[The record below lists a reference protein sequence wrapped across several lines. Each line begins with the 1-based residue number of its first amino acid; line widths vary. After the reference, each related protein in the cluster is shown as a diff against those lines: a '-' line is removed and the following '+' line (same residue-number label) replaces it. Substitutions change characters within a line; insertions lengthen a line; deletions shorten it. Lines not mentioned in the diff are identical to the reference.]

1 MGWIFPSI
9 AIQYV
14 ITAGVALLIIFLIY
28 KKQPPS
34 PTKNALFLLGTFIAA
49 WQITAFLHRTAPSA
63 ELSKLF
69 LIIDD
74 AFFMAIGPM
83 MLLALLNAY
92 RYRRLNLLVLLFW
105 PLQFLST
112 LLFSDI
118 KVELSEMYGWTYAF
132 SFHAPFPALMLT
144 GAAYAAPIFGVIMVS
159 LKMMRS
165 LEGIPISS
173 ALKRKFTYLMLA
185 IIISQ
190 ALGVPI
196 TNLLLFAQPEMP
208 PFGGFIQLVSLIF
221 LWQAMHT
228 KRALEVPVAKVPEGD
243 LPSAYAY
250 FLSRLQEKA
259 IPEVEIGE
267 RSVQF
272 YKLVEFLGLKDA
284 VRYGGPRIVIEKE
297 AFNRFNPI
305 SLLDRLLSFMEVNEM
320 VKEYADYALGVINT
334 TGLLSTS
341 SEERLERFND
351 VVKLHFDLLDES
363 DLIAGISYG
372 RLAHLLY
379 TDRREEGWMAL
390 IRIYKRALL
399 SVLSEMERDTLRSM
413 IGKLSGDFKRLGVE
427 IGPFGDVSMVEFKRK
442 ASKVRDKEDYVLNSL
457 SEFVVDVYVS
467 AFSVSEDEGRKFIEE
482 IKPAFIGGSIWHKK
496 AFEAVALK
504 LLSKVPYELAM
515 PFLKVREESPFS
527 SKFGIEHKEL
537 IGKAVIL
544 EFEPRRRYENLVSD
558 FVRECFAHGE
568 GCVVF
573 TRHGSRVHRKVSD
586 LGARVVKLAYVK
598 PSSGEYAP
606 LTDGVKT
613 LDVMN
618 RLAGPLT
625 AVVFDNL
632 TDLIVSLGEEETY
645 TFAIQALEILGRG
658 FAPSLFLINGRAHE
672 ERTVKAFEA
681 LFPLIVSFVGERAEL
696 VR

>member
-14 ITAGVALLIIFLIY
+14 ITAGVALLIILLIY

-34 PTKNALFLLGTFIAA
+34 PTKNALLLLGIFIAA
-49 WQITAFLHRTAPSA
+49 WQVAAFLHRTAPSA

-74 AFFMAIGPM
+74 VFFMAIGPT

-112 LLFSDI
+112 LLLSDI

-132 SFHAPFPALMLT
+132 SFHAPFPALMLM
-144 GAAYAAPIFGVIMVS
+144 GATYAAPIFGVIVVS

-165 LEGIPISS
+165 LEGVPISS

-185 IIISQ
+185 IIVSQ

-208 PFGGFIQLVSLIF
+208 PFGGFIQLISLII

-243 LPSAYAY
+243 LASAYAY
-250 FLSRLQEKA
+250 FLGKLQEKA

-284 VRYGGPRIVIEKE
+284 VRYEGRGIMIEKE
-297 AFNRFNPI
+297 AFDRFNPI
-305 SLLDRLLSFMEVNEM
+305 SLLDRLLSFMEVSEM

-363 DLIAGISYG
+363 DLIAGIRYG

-379 TDRREEGWMAL
+379 TDRREEGWLTL

-399 SVLSEMERDTLRSM
+399 SVLSEMEKDTLGSM
-413 IGKLSGDFKRLGVE
+413 IPGMPRG
-427 IGPFGDVSMVEFKRK
+427 
-442 ASKVRDKEDYVLNSL
+442 
-457 SEFVVDVYVS
+457 S
-467 AFSVSEDEGRKFIEE
+467 AWR
-482 IKPAFIGGSIWHKK
+482 
-496 AFEAVALK
+496 
-504 LLSKVPYELAM
+504 
-515 PFLKVREESPFS
+515 
-527 SKFGIEHKEL
+527 
-537 IGKAVIL
+537 
-544 EFEPRRRYENLVSD
+544 
-558 FVRECFAHGE
+558 
-568 GCVVF
+568 
-573 TRHGSRVHRKVSD
+573 
-586 LGARVVKLAYVK
+586 
-598 PSSGEYAP
+598 
-606 LTDGVKT
+606 
-613 LDVMN
+613 
-618 RLAGPLT
+618 
-625 AVVFDNL
+625 
-632 TDLIVSLGEEETY
+632 
-645 TFAIQALEILGRG
+645 
-658 FAPSLFLINGRAHE
+658 
-672 ERTVKAFEA
+672 
-681 LFPLIVSFVGERAEL
+681 
-696 VR
+696 